1 MSDLAIGLVGIAG
14 LLVAMALR
22 VPVGLAMLVAG
33 ILGSIA
39 IAGPIGIM
47 AGLSTLP
54 VEQFSNHALSIVP
67 LFLLMGAFAGR
78 AGLSRL
84 LFGAARDWLGHRRGG
99 LAMATIGACA
109 AFGSICGSSL
119 ATAATMTRVALP
131 EMRRHGY
138 HDSLATGA
146 LAAGGTLGILIP
158 PSVVLVIYAV
168 LTGQNIDRMFIAA
181 LVPGVLAALGYMLAI
196 RVHVALNPASA
207 PPAARVPWRQRITG
221 LIRIWPVV
229 LIFTTVIGG
238 IYADVFTPT
247 EGAAV
252 GAAATGLLAWIRGGL
267 TGGALREAIFET
279 ASGTAMI
286 FMIVLGAAAF
296 NGFLALTGLPMQ
308 AADAIGGMDLPPV
321 MILAAI
327 LLLYLVLGCIMDS
340 LSMILLTVPIFY
352 PLIMTLDFGMNPADT
367 AIWFGILA
375 LVVVEVGMITPPV
388 GLNVFVI
395 NAMSGGTPMRDTF
408 AGVIPFLV
416 SDILRIILLVVFPAI
431 TLGLMRALY

>member
-1 MSDLAIGLVGIAG
+1 MDLTIGVLGFVAVLVLGI
-14 LLVAMALR
+14 LR
-22 VPVGLAMLVAG
+22 VPVAVAMAVVGLAGGAALGGLDG
-33 ILGSIA
+33 ILYLSGTLPYDAVS
-39 IAGPIGIM
+39 PY
-47 AGLSTLP
+47 GLS
-54 VEQFSNHALSIVP
+54 VVP
-67 LFLLMGAFAGR
+67 LFVMMGVFAGR
-78 AGLSRL
+78 AGLSRALYDVADL
-84 LFGAARDWLGHRRGG
+84 LVGRFRGG
-99 LAMATIGACA
+99 LAMATIGASA
-109 AFGSICGSSL
+109 GFGAICGSSL
-119 ATAATMTRVALP
+119 ATCATIGKVALP

-138 HDSLATGA
+138 HDGLATGV

-181 LVPGVLAALGYMLAI
+181 LVPGVLAALGYMAAI
-196 RVHVALNPASA
+196 RVQVMLNPDAA
-207 PPAARVPWRQRITG
+207 PAVPRISWSERLRGLART
-221 LIRIWPVV
+221 WPVFV
-229 LIFTTVIGG
+229 IFVTVIGG
-238 IYADVFTPT
+238 IYAGVFTPT

-252 GAAATGLLAWIRGGL
+252 GAAATGLFALVRGGL
-267 TGGALREAIFET
+267 RRGAFTEVVMET

-308 AADAIGGMDLPPV
+308 AAETIGGLDVPPIV
-321 MILAAI
+321 VLAAI
-327 LLLYLVLGCIMDS
+327 LALYLALGCIMDS

-352 PLIMTLDFGMNPADT
+352 PLIMALDFGLPPAEA

-416 SDILRIILLVVFPAI
+416 SDVLRILALVAFPGI
-431 TLGLMRALY
+431 TLGLMRLLY